1 MPARHQHVLVAL
13 VENRPGVL
21 ARVSG
26 LFRRRGFNIDSLA
39 VGRTEN
45 PDVSRMTIVVDG
57 NTTAVEQVV
66 KQLYKVIEVLKIS
79 ELGDDPCVMAELA
92 LIKITA
98 TTATRS
104 EVIQLTDV
112 YHGKIVDVAT
122 DSVIV
127 ELTGP
132 EDDIEAFVRLVRPFG
147 IKEMVRT
154 GSVGMGRGSTYPRI
168 EPLEQVS

>member
-13 VENRPGVL
+13 VENRTGVL

-92 LIKITA
+92 LIKVTA
-98 TTATRS
+98 TSATRS
-104 EVIQLTDV
+104 EIIQLTDI
-112 YHGKIVDVAT
+112 YHGNIVDVAS

-127 ELTGP
+127 QLTGP
-132 EDDIEAFVRLVRPFG
+132 EEDIEAFVRLVRPFG

-154 GSVGMGRGSTYPRI
+154 GSVGMGRGSAYPRI